1 MDDTRAH
8 KKIQGDLEGE
18 SRREYMV
25 ALLRELQAMER
36 MVEEGLFERGVQRI
50 GAEQEL
56 FLVDGAYHPT
66 PGALKIIQRLDDPH
80 FTTELGLFNLE
91 ANADAQPFSGK
102 GLSLMETQ
110 LKMLLEKARSAGA
123 GIGVRPILAGIL
135 PTIDKTDLGLENM
148 VPNPRYLTLSR
159 AMYVARGEA
168 FDFSI
173 RGIDDLDMRH
183 DSVMVEACNASFQV
197 HIQLAEPE
205 RFAHYYNLAQFLAA
219 PVLAVSANS
228 PLLFNRRLWA
238 ETRIALFEQ
247 SCDVRVPGLHLRDSM
262 GRVSF
267 GRNWL
272 KGGVVDVFKENV
284 ARFRPLVG
292 ATLGEEDDALKS
304 LSEGKAPSMKAL
316 RTHNGTIYRWN
327 RACYGISEN
336 GKPHLRIELRV
347 LPSGPTV
354 LDEMAN
360 AALWLGLMNELGH
373 TIDDISTRVP
383 FAAAR
388 ANLYAAAREGVR
400 ARLQWLDGEEVLAQP
415 LLLDKLLPL
424 AKAGLDRA
432 GVDPADTEKYLSVV
446 EKRARMLKT
455 GASWM
460 LQSLQSM
467 EGKGTP
473 GSRTLAITAAMYA
486 RQTTELPVSE
496 WELATLDERDSAST
510 DYQKVSQLMITDFTT
525 VRPDDPIELVQE
537 LMEWERV
544 RYVPVEDDRGRLVG
558 LVSLR
563 AITRHLAR
571 SEPGASSAPVAEIM
585 RKELVTVTPDTSTR
599 DAVALMRKHRIGALP
614 VVQHGHLVAMLTEEE
629 FLGFAS
635 KVLDWQSQ
643 PPSFATGGPGA
654 KREVGRV
661 TGSEPGPTLI
671 VVGGI
676 HGNEPAGVIAGERV
690 LSKLKN
696 VRGDFTV
703 LAGNVQALTK
713 GVRYFERDLNRGWT
727 DHHLTRLAAAGGGK
741 LEFEDKEQQELYAAI
756 DEAASRARGPVILAD
771 LHTSSAPGV
780 PFVLF
785 GRTDA
790 QREFVKAFPIPVIG
804 GIVETVEG
812 VLSEYLV
819 KRGFTTFSVEGGQ
832 HDAPSSA
839 DALEAIIWLSLAQA
853 GIAEVRDDVKR
864 SRDLLDAQRG
874 DLPRVVNVAWRHSI
888 VPADEF
894 AMEPGFRNVDRVA
907 KGALL
912 ARDIRGEIR
921 AQEDGIVV
929 LPLYQKLGSDGFFW
943 GRESQLP

>member
-1 MDDTRAH
+1 MPTDDTRAH
-8 KKIQGDLEGE
+8 KKVQGDLEGE

-36 MVEEGLFERGVQRI
+36 MVKEGMFERGVQRI

-56 FLVDGAYHPT
+56 FLVDAAYHPT
-66 PGALKIIQRLDDPH
+66 PGALKVIQRIDDPH

-102 GLSLMETQ
+102 GLSNMEAQ
-110 LKMLLEKARSAGA
+110 LKQLLEKMRVAGA
-123 GIGVRPILAGIL
+123 PIGVRPILVGIL
-135 PTIDKTDLGLENM
+135 PTIDKTDLGLEMM

-197 HIQLAEPE
+197 HLQLAEPE
-205 RFAHYYNLAQFLAA
+205 RFAQWYNLAQFLAA

-247 SCDVRVPGLHLRDSM
+247 SCDVRVPGLHLRDAM

-272 KGGVVDVFKENV
+272 RGSVVDVFKENV

-292 ATLGEEDDALKS
+292 AALSEEDDALKA
-304 LSEGKAPSMKAL
+304 LKEGRAPTMKAL

-354 LDEMAN
+354 ADEVAN
-360 AALWLGLMNELGH
+360 GALWLGLMNELGN
-373 TIDDISTRVP
+373 TIEDISERVP

-388 ANLYAAAREGVR
+388 SNLYAAARDGVR
-400 ARLQWLDGEEVLAQP
+400 SRLQWLDGEEVLAQP

-432 GVDPADTEKYLSVV
+432 GVDPADIDRYLGIV
-446 EKRARMLKT
+446 ERRTRSLKT

-460 LQSLQSM
+460 LQSLAAM

-486 RQTTELPVSE
+486 RQTTDQTVAD
-496 WELATLDERDSAST
+496 WELAQLDERDSAST

-544 RYVPVEDDRGRLVG
+544 RYVPVEDDRGRPVG

-563 AITRHLAR
+563 AITRHLAAGG
-571 SEPGASSAPVAEIM
+571 GAAAPVADIM
-585 RKELVTVTPDTSTR
+585 RKELVTVTPDTPTR

-614 VVQHGHLVAMLTEEE
+614 VIQHGHLVAMLTEEE

-635 KVLDWQSQ
+635 KVLDWQTQ
-643 PPSFATGGPGA
+643 PPTSVSAPGS
-654 KREVGRV
+654 KREVARI
-661 TGSEPGPTLI
+661 TGTQPGPTLI
-671 VVGGI
+671 VVAGL

-690 LSKLKN
+690 LSKVKSI
-696 VRGDFTV
+696 RGEVVVF
-703 LAGNVQALTK
+703 AGNMTALQK

-727 DHHLTRLAAAGGGK
+727 DAHLSRLAARGGEQ

-756 DEAASRARGPVILAD
+756 DAAAARARGEVILAD

-785 GRTDA
+785 GRQPA

-812 VLSEYLV
+812 VLSEYMV
-819 KRGFTTFSVEGGQ
+819 QRGFTTFSVEGGQ
-832 HDAPSSA
+832 HDAPASA

-853 GIAEVRDDVKR
+853 GIAETREDVRR
-864 SRDLLDAQRG
+864 SQELLDAQRG
-874 DLPRVVNVAWRHSI
+874 DLPRVVNVVSRHSI

-894 AMEPGFRNVDRVA
+894 VMEPGFRNVDRVN

-943 GRESQLP
+943 GREA